1 MWEFNSETSASIAPF
16 RGGCET
22 REEAFRGVEKFSRLR
37 RYYTDS
43 KDFILQVGC
52 LTTSDKLR
60 NFISTKYTY
69 VLAPIAYR

>member
-1 MWEFNSETSASIAPF
+1 MWEFNSETSASTAPF

-43 KDFILQVGC
+43 KDFILQV
-52 LTTSDKLR
+52 
-60 NFISTKYTY
+60 
-69 VLAPIAYR
+69 